1 MQMGRDFRF
10 RGSLFAAGAAFL
22 LIANAGCSGIGGP
35 SADELLGGAV
45 QTLTATA
52 AANLAFQGTSQTSVS
67 GYALPEAPAFEGRVT
82 GGNKLVLRVQP
93 EPGAAAPGAADAET
107 VLTRGAGG
115 AWAPGAADA
124 AAAELAGQRLNPLPW
139 LDRLPQLR
147 RQAVLDASASDASVA
162 VVRVSADPAQVRQL
176 AAGELQR
183 QGDRLQQRVQ
193 AELAAEPKGL
203 GPVQAAARR
212 SELQSIAAEGAARLQ
227 EMLASLQ
234 ADGSFRFWIERSTRK
249 PIRMEVETRLKYRSG
264 GADREETGV
273 TTYAFGDSGGT
284 RLLQHPPQ

>member
-1 MQMGRDFRF
+1 MQMRRDFRF

-93 EPGAAAPGAADAET
+93 EPGAA
-107 VLTRGAGG
+107 
-115 AWAPGAADA
+115 APGAADA